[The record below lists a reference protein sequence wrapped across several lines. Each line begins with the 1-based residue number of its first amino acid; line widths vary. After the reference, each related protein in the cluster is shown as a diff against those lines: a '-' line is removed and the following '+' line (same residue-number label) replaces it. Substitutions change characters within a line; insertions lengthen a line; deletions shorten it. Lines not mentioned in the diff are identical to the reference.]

1 MDKLEA
7 EITRVQQELTQSREV
22 MGAMEE
28 YQASQSQAQGVTID
42 KLKVELG
49 QAQ

>member
-1 MDKLEA
+1 VERLE
-7 EITRVQQELTQSREV
+7 EELTQAQKALSQSREE
-22 MGAMEE
+22 MGSMEE
-28 YQASQSQAQGVTID
+28 YQASQSQAQGATID